1 MLTIFTCVYFQYN
14 ILGVY
19 MLPVTS
25 LVEPS
30 DELLVRDKNKT
41 THTSLEERNSK
52 QPNNRCSANGV
63 LSTYEGL

>member
-41 THTSLEERNSK
+41 TQYK
-52 QPNNRCSANGV
+52 P
-63 LSTYEGL
+63 